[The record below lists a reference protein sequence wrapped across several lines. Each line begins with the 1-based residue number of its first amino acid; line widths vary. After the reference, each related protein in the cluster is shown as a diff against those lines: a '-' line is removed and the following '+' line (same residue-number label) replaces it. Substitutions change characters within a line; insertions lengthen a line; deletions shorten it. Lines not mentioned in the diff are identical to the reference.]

1 MDELKRLHDEH
12 LASRPESISDE
23 DFAALIDEH
32 KENCPFCNEHLTV
45 NKDPE
50 ERGDMEKE
58 FTQAELDDAVT
69 AAVTPI
75 QKELDSIKNSIAES
89 EVDIRVAEAES
100 KVEAAELKVA
110 ELQKALEEA
119 ELRAGNAETELSN
132 VVTFLAT
139 EKELSELA
147 ELAVAIRK
155 ERKAKIEEVAN
166 FTSEFIEANL
176 DRWCTEDDE
185 AFAARLEEWAA
196 NSVEKVSE
204 QEVASLTTSVK
215 NIRPVET
222 ETSIK
227 TDLASFLTTKA

>member
-1 MDELKRLHDEH
+1 MDELKRQHDEH

-23 DFAALIDEH
+23 DFAALIEEH

-45 NKDPE
+45 TKDPE

-58 FTQAELDDAVT
+58 FTQAELDDAVAT
-69 AAVTPI
+69 AVTPI
-75 QKELDSIKNSIAES
+75 QNELDSIKNSIAES
-89 EVDIRVAEAES
+89 EVDAR
-100 KVEAAELKVA
+100 VEAAELKIA

-147 ELAVAIRK
+147 ELAVAIR
-155 ERKAKIEEVAN
+155 EDRKAKIEEVAN

-176 DRWCTEDDE
+176 DRWCKEDDE

-204 QEVASLTTSVK
+204 QEVASLSTSVK